1 MEFRPDIS
9 FEYDYIRI
17 VYEVILANLRTNKK
31 IVEKDITTI
40 ITRLQNL
47 KKKQSGLNETLS
59 IVNNLLI
66 KLDELE
72 IKVFY
77 LNKKNI

>member
-1 MEFRPDIS
+1 MEFQPDLS

-17 VYEVILANLRTNKK
+17 VYEVILGNLRTNKK

-47 KKKQSGLNETLS
+47 KKKPQPTEKSLT
-59 IVNNLLI
+59 IVNSLII

-72 IKVFY
+72 NKVR
-77 LNKKNI
+77 KN